1 MKKKKISNVLF
12 YIVISFFILLI
23 SVGIKTAYAAGE
35 ENVIITITTNNE
47 KAEDLFN
54 QLYKENYEIYKDGN
68 RITAIYN
75 QNKNLHSAIS
85 KDNTSSKVQPKS
97 QYLIYGLVL
106 AVVLSTVIVITRI
119 FKNKEEQQE
128 YFEETYSDYPV
139 YYSFNNNSQCINL
152 TQRLSDMQVQPLTYP
167 YGHRAENNFSGYRT
181 PEDNH
186 YGYKHYSKYS
196 EQDQFNLIRQKPR
209 DY

>member
-12 YIVISFFILLI
+12 FIAVSFFISLI
-23 SVGIKTAYAAGE
+23 SVGIQTAYAAGE

-47 KAEDLFN
+47 KAENLFN

-75 QNKNLHSAIS
+75 QNKNLNSAIS

-119 FKNKEEQQE
+119 FKSKGKNQE
-128 YFEETYSDYPV
+128 YFQEICSDYPI

-152 TQRLSDMQVQPLTYP
+152 TQRLSDMQVQPLVYP
-167 YGHRAENNFSGYRT
+167 CGYRAENNFSGYRT

-186 YGYKHYSKYS
+186 YGYKHYSKYN

-209 DY
+209 D